1 MKVFNRF
8 SVSGLVLA
16 ATQANPA
23 LAQVV
28 THRPPAIGASEPQST
43 AEPDPYPI
51 VAAGWGGY
59 SEQFATSRWAEDWS
73 TRKAAGTAPLLK
85 AMPLFGRDDINL
97 TISGELR
104 LRDENYDNGGLVR
117 HNDYHNVELR
127 AILGADLHLGDH
139 FRFYGELGHAT
150 VWGHGDGYTVIYKGN
165 TISAGYQNDIAAQQF
180 FGEARTTIGSNVL
193 VGVMAG
199 RMEFADG
206 PKQLI
211 SVSNGNSLHRTFNGF
226 RTYLHTDRFRLSVF
240 RGYVTIL
247 NLGGFDEHVNHGEEL
262 TAINGS
268 LSLLPFSKTQSLFLD
283 PLWFHTY
290 NLKDPS
296 GPGSGIGHRDT
307 YGARLWGRRGPLVF
321 DWMAFRQTGDHLG
334 RDISAWGAT
343 FDTSYQLT
351 SAGWRPRAGFR
362 VDLSSG
368 GDSYAKAG
376 TIHGFSPVYQS
387 SSYLG
392 EGKLLGDSNLMLL
405 APTLSFTP
413 LKSVKVSM
421 EYDLVRR
428 MAQNDAFYAS
438 GLKPYAGT
446 QNVKGY
452 TVGTYGR
459 ANIDWAVTPNVGI
472 EVEAER
478 LQAGKVLHRA
488 GYGSGNYALLGLNL
502 KY

>member
-1 MKVFNRF
+1 MTTRKLIG
-8 SVSGLVLA
+8 SS
-16 ATQANPA
+16 A
-23 LAQVV
+23 LALALAYAAPSFAQVA
-28 THRPPAIGASEPQST
+28 THRPPAVGASELQST

-59 SEQFATSRWAEDWS
+59 SEQFATSRWAEDW
-73 TRKAAGTAPLLK
+73 TKRRAAGTAPPLK

-97 TISGELR
+97 TISSELR
-104 LRDENYDNGGLVR
+104 LRDESYDNGGLVR

-127 AILGADLHLGDH
+127 AIVGANLELGDH
-139 FRFYGELGHAT
+139 FRVYGELGHAT

-165 TISAGYQNDIAAQQF
+165 TVSAGYQNDIAVQQA
-180 FGEARTTIGSNVL
+180 FGEARTMIGSNVL

-206 PKQLI
+206 PKQLV

-247 NLGGFDEHVNHGEEL
+247 GTGGFDEHVNHGEEL
-262 TAINGS
+262 TAVNGS
-268 LSLLPFSKTQSLFLD
+268 ISLLPFSKSQSLFLD

-290 NLKDPS
+290 NLKDPGATS
-296 GPGSGIGHRDT
+296 GLGHRDT
-307 YGARLWGRRGPLVF
+307 YGARLWGRRGPVVF

-334 RDISAWGAT
+334 RDVDAWGAT
-343 FDTSYQLT
+343 FDTGYQLF
-351 SAGWRPRAGFR
+351 SDGWKPRVGLR
-362 VDLSSG
+362 LDLASG
-368 GDSYAKAG
+368 GGSYDKTG
-376 TIHGFSPVYQS
+376 TIHAFSPVYQS

-392 EGKLLGDSNLMLL
+392 EGKLLGDSNLMLIS
-405 APTLSFTP
+405 PTLSLTP
-413 LKSVKVSM
+413 LKPVKVSM

-428 MAQNDAFYAS
+428 MNENDAFYAS

-452 TVGTYGR
+452 EVGTFGR
-459 ANIDWAVTPNVGI
+459 INVDWAVTPNVGI
-472 EVEAER
+472 EMEAER
-478 LQAGKVLHRA
+478 LQAGHVLHRA
-488 GYGSGNYALLGLNL
+488 GYGSGNYLLLGLDL